1 MAALD
6 RIIEIAR
13 RNAAHVV
20 LCEADDPR
28 VLRAALRSSR
38 EGTARITLIGARERT
53 EAAAAAQG
61 LDLSS
66 LALVDPERASIAPA
80 YAQALFELRKHKGMT
95 LADARNEVRNPLC
108 FANMMV
114 RQGHADASVAGA
126 VYTTAEVVRSAIQ
139 IIGLDPSARLV
150 SSFFLMVFSKPH
162 HPRQGGMVFA
172 DCALVVDPNADEL
185 AQIAIAAA
193 DNARRLLQEE
203 PRVAMLSFSTAG
215 SASHASVTKVIE
227 AARRVKAA
235 RPDIA
240 IDEDIQLD
248 AALIA
253 EVADRKVPGS
263 RVGGRANVLVFPT
276 LEAGNIGYKLAE
288 RIGGATAIGPILQ
301 GLARPVSDLS
311 RGCSEDDVFQVI
323 AVISAC
329 SSRAST
335 AGATQA
341 ELV

>member
-1 MAALD
+1 MAAFD
-6 RIIEIAR
+6 RIIESACG
-13 RNAAHVV
+13 NPAHVV

-28 VLRAALRSSR
+28 VLQAALRSIR
-38 EGTARITLIGARERT
+38 EGTARITLIGARERV
-53 EAAAAAQG
+53 EPAAAAQG
-61 LDLSS
+61 IDLSS
-66 LALVDPERASIAPA
+66 FALIDPDRASTTTA
-80 YAQALFELRKHKGMT
+80 YAEALFALRRHKGMT
-95 LADARNEVRNPLC
+95 LADARSDLRNPLC
-108 FANMMV
+108 FAHMMV

-172 DCALVVDPNADEL
+172 DCALVVEPDANEL

-215 SASHASVTKVIE
+215 SASHPSVTKVIE
-227 AARRVKAA
+227 AARKVKAL

-240 IDEDIQLD
+240 VDEDVQLD

-253 EVADRKVPGS
+253 EVAERKVPGS
-263 RVGGRANVLVFPT
+263 RAGGRANVLVFPT

-311 RGCSEDDVFQVI
+311 RGCSEDDIFQVI
-323 AVISAC
+323 TVISAG
-329 SSRAST
+329 SSRAT
-335 AGATQA
+335 AGGTIHA